1 MATSPL
7 TEDSTP
13 TTETVRLRVDNRQE
27 QIIGIACRLF
37 ARRGYEGTSLRDI
50 AEEAKITKAAL
61 YYHFPNKEAL
71 YHRIVLDSLRALIDS
86 VREEVDAV
94 QAPLEK
100 VRQFMLVS
108 ADFMD
113 ADRDSWMAGSNAFW
127 MVGDSE
133 PRELTIALRNEYEAL
148 LRACIAD
155 AIKAGQFRS
164 GNVAMIGR
172 FLLSVLNQLTR
183 WHNPKGALS
192 TREVVDQYLD
202 MALHGLQSRTTD

>member
-1 MATSPL
+1 MATASAIEKTPL
-7 TEDSTP
+7 LTAAP
-13 TTETVRLRVDNRQE
+13 KLRVDNRQD

-50 AEEAKITKAAL
+50 AEEANITKAAL

-86 VREEVDAV
+86 VSAAVDD
-94 QAPLEK
+94 APTGLEK

-127 MVGDSE
+127 SGGESQS
-133 PRELTIALRNEYEAL
+133 RELTVSLRNEYETL
-148 LRACIAD
+148 LRTCIEE
-155 AIKAGQFRS
+155 AIKSGQFRPS
-164 GNVAMIGR
+164 NIAMTGR
-172 FLLSVLNQLTR
+172 FLLSALNQISR
-183 WHNPKGALS
+183 WHKPKGALS
-192 TREVVDQYLD
+192 TREVVEQYLD
-202 MALHGLQSRTTD
+202 MALHGLQSLNSP

>member
-1 MATSPL
+1 MATGSAIEKSPL
-7 TEDSTP
+7 LAAP
-13 TTETVRLRVDNRQE
+13 KLRVDNRQD
-27 QIIGIACRLF
+27 QIIDIACRLF

-86 VREEVDAV
+86 VRAAV
-94 QAPLEK
+94 ETAPTGLEK
-100 VRQFMLVS
+100 VRQFMLLS

-127 MVGDSE
+127 TGGESQS
-133 PRELTIALRNEYEAL
+133 RELTISLRNEYEAL
-148 LRACIAD
+148 LRTCIAD
-155 AIKAGQFRS
+155 AIKSEQFRPS
-164 GNVAMIGR
+164 NVAMTGR
-172 FLLSVLNQLTR
+172 FLLSALSQISR

-192 TREVVDQYLD
+192 TREVVEQYLD
-202 MALHGLQSRTTD
+202 MALHGLQSKTSN